1 MDCKEKTF
9 GIYNKLAGVRSE
21 LDGMSKEWENEMQGY
36 SYFSDDQIS
45 RTFRW
50 LFNLYKIDFL
60 YSSKITGC
68 REISPTR
75 SWTKQF
81 ITDVLIEYKFVDIED
96 GSMVEWTACWSW
108 NDTGDKGVYKA
119 ITGAV
124 KYIFMKTFQISTGDD
139 PEKDIVKDRKPKET
153 KKTEKKENKDLLE
166 FGWNDE
172 FDPEIFKQE
181 FTDKDFEN
189 FKKAVETWAFDV
201 KDKTAG
207 DVIEEISKKYDVWSR
222 RKLEIQGFMKCKK

>member
-139 PEKDIVKDRKPKET
+139 PEKDIVKDWKPKEE
-153 KKTEKKENKDLLE
+153 KKTDNKSNKDPLE

-172 FDPEIFKQE
+172 FDPNIFKQE

-189 FKKAVETWAFDV
+189 FKKAVETWSFDI
-201 KDKTAG
+201 KNKTASE
-207 DVIEEISKKYDVWSR
+207 VIDEISKKYDVWSKW
-222 RKLEIQGFMKCKK
+222 KLEIQWFIKCKK